1 MTLTTRDLAEVARLA
16 NLTLSWLVDV
26 ADTPPVRVATDPDAK
41 LAAAR
46 SEIAARW
53 PAVVDMAGT
62 VAVAADLAD
71 AEVDAGRLAADH
83 PAVLAVQSQ
92 RRMYAVT
99 LEVGP
104 PDAPAVPPQ
113 PNPVD
118 DSHHAVRRLLDG
130 LQPLAQRDD
139 TRAFIEGARAAA
151 DALTAETRRSH
162 GEEQL

>member
-26 ADTPPVRVATDPDAK
+26 ADTAPVRAATDPDAK

-46 SEIAARW
+46 SEMAARW

-62 VAVAADLAD
+62 VSLAVDLAD
-71 AEVDAGRLAADH
+71 AEVEAGRLAADH

-99 LEVGP
+99 LEAGP

-118 DSHHAVRRLLDG
+118 DSHYAVRRLLDG
-130 LQPLAQRDD
+130 LQPLAQRDG
-139 TRAFIEGARAAA
+139 TRAFIDGARTATELLTGHAA
-151 DALTAETRRSH
+151 TT
-162 GEEQL
+162 EEDDDQ